1 MDRRQLD
8 DAMMRVFL
16 PVLLL
21 VPMAASCS
29 GLGHLPAG
37 FAEIALEAPQ
47 AQPLR
52 IALRGGEIYRVSA
65 PLGPGEVPA
74 DVRFEVTALLPGG
87 TTTSQRREWGP
98 LGSGYRIEKHY
109 PEEASGQ
116 WRSVLVDPGGKI
128 LESTHSLPMAEVPQ
142 VVLMAAADDLRR
154 DLDRIDV
161 VHDVNGEEF
170 FRIRARDTIG
180 REYLVVCAVDGT
192 GVAVSRVLQAELTV
206 DL

>member
-1 MDRRQLD
+1 
-8 DAMMRVFL
+8 MMVTMRMFAT
-16 PVLLL
+16 VLLL
-21 VPMAASCS
+21 APMAASCS
-29 GLGHLPAG
+29 GLGHLPAE

-52 IALRGGEIYRVSA
+52 IALRGGEVHSVSA
-65 PLGPGEVPA
+65 PLGPGGVPA
-74 DVRFEVTALLPGG
+74 DVRRAAEAIVPGG
-87 TTTSQRREWGP
+87 TTTRQDREWGP

-116 WRSVLVDPGGKI
+116 WRSVLVDPGGRI
-128 LESTHSLPMAEVPQ
+128 LERTHSLPMTLVPQ
-142 VVLMAAADDLRR
+142 AVLMAAAGDLRR

-161 VHDVNGEEF
+161 VHNVNGEEF

-192 GVAVSRVLQAELTV
+192 GVRVSRILQAQLTV
-206 DL
+206 DR